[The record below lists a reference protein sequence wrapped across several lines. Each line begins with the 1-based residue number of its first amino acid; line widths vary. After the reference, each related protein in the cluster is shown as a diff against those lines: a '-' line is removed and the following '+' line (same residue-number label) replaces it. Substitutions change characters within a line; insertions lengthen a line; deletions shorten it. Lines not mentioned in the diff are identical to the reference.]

1 MRKIALFAAVTAILL
16 FAQSTIAET
25 VTVSY
30 SDKETGISFNGT
42 FLGALQDDQNT
53 FVIES
58 VDSFSYIV
66 EPNLLPDAGPESS
79 GSWNLSTVLGGDYF
93 WFAQFGDKP
102 RGNAYGSLTLD
113 GSYMDFTACSDA
125 KCGGNGI
132 SILAGDLFDDS
143 LSKFDIGLN
152 DGSPV
157 MLVSMAGNGP
167 LTFDSA
173 FWYASAGSN
182 GAEAKQ
188 TSSDKQGPENVPEP
202 STIALFGLGLL
213 GVAFLRRNGHA

>member
-1 MRKIALFAAVTAILL
+1 MRKTALFAAVTAMLL
-16 FAQSTIAET
+16 FAHSAIADT

-30 SDKETGISFNGT
+30 SDKETGIGFNGT

-58 VDSFSYIV
+58 VDSFSYVI
-66 EPNLLPDAGPESS
+66 NRGLLPDASPELSE
-79 GSWNLSTVLGGDYF
+79 SWNLSTVLGGDYF

-102 RGNAYGSLTLD
+102 QGNAYGSLTLD
-113 GSYMDFTACSDA
+113 GSFMDFTACTDA

-132 SILAGDLFDDS
+132 SILAGDLFDNN
-143 LSKFDIGLN
+143 LSKFDIGLK

-157 MLVSMAGNGP
+157 MLVSMADYKP

-173 FWYASAGSN
+173 FWYASTGTN

-188 TSSDKQGPENVPEP
+188 TSGDKQGPENVPEP
-202 STIALFGLGLL
+202 PTIALFGLGLL
-213 GVAFLRRNGHA
+213 GVAFLRRNRHA